1 MLSYFEWIQNMVVP
15 FTSVR
20 IMLCIIFT
28 LFDFFFVCICK
39 MIYLCVYYLFKL
51 DKSIL
56 FTHWNPD
63 IAVDQK
69 IPMPVRVPWAHVIIN
84 LRDKNSFTSKVLSLD
99 MLCFHINITIIIII
113 IHFVQFKKPNAYAIS
128 MILNNIY
135 LKEFTGPLTNDKNVR
150 SKCMHFFM
158 SVNWNKINWHEMH
171 PIRINLTKISDY
183 IWWF

>member
-20 IMLCIIFT
+20 TTLCIIFT
-28 LFDFFFVCICK
+28 LFDFFFDICK
-39 MIYLCVYYLFKL
+39 MIYMCLYYLFKL

-56 FTHWNPD
+56 FTHWIPD
-63 IAVDQK
+63 IAVDRK

-84 LRDKNSFTSKVLSLD
+84 LRDKKSSTSKVLSMD
-99 MLCFHINITIIIII
+99 MLCFHINITIIS

-135 LKEFTGPLTNDKNVR
+135 SKEFTGPLTKDKNV
-150 SKCMHFFM
+150 CV
-158 SVNWNKINWHEMH
+158 VNVCIFLCQSIEKI
-171 PIRINLTKISDY
+171 
-183 IWWF
+183 